1 MFFFSHCLK
10 VVYVARNP
18 KDVIVSFYFHH
29 KLFIKAHG
37 YTGDL
42 ETFAKLFMED
52 KGISNYANFRS
63 TFII

>member
-1 MFFFSHCLK
+1 MK

-29 KLFIKAHG
+29 KLFLKAHG

-42 ETFAKLFMED
+42 ETFARLFMED
-52 KGISNYANFRS
+52 KSNLILNMAGS
-63 TFII
+63 TTE